1 MLIACRPGS
10 ARGHHAERGAASECE
25 DDDASSSDGSVREAR
40 HEAARCCVMA
50 KGGESLAGRGAGRQR
65 RSGRR
70 DSGESTQGSFR
81 RTISDASATST
92 ATFAS
97 SVESARKKFDWNET
111 DLMVTINK
119 YLLQYVCRAFGLDSL
134 PGTTVPD
141 SGHAGS
147 TARPDYGRL
156 AKVGNT
162 LGFTVDLDCGEPVQV
177 GESHLALNQLLT
189 IPEHKTVVWFSA
201 LRVLSTEDCFAESQ
215 SIVRSLVSKDYE
227 PPAKESKGATPTAC
241 GGFRATQ
248 GRSWREMLPV
258 RCARMLWRRRPAT
271 SRVKPVD
278 EAAFPAAAA
287 MPVLCCTY

>member
-1 MLIACRPGS
+1 
-10 ARGHHAERGAASECE
+10 
-25 DDDASSSDGSVREAR
+25 
-40 HEAARCCVMA
+40 MA

-65 RSGRR
+65 RSERR

-92 ATFAS
+92 ATSAS
-97 SVESARKKFDWNET
+97 FVGSEWSET
-111 DLMVTINK
+111 DLIVTINK
-119 YLLQYVCRAFGLDSL
+119 YLLQHVCRAFGLGSL
-134 PGTTVPD
+134 PGTTDPD
-141 SGHAGS
+141 PGHTGS
-147 TARPDYGRL
+147 TARPDCGQL

-162 LGFTVDLDCGEPVQV
+162 LGFTVDLDCGAPVQV
-177 GESHLALNQLLT
+177 GESNMALNQLLT

-215 SIVRSLVSKDYE
+215 SIVRSLVSEDCE

-241 GGFRATQ
+241 GFWSTQ
-248 GRSWREMLPV
+248 RRNWREMLPV
-258 RCARMLWRRRPAT
+258 RCARMLWRRRPAI

-278 EAAFPAAAA
+278 DAAFPVAAA